1 MKLFHKTISVILS
14 IIILI
19 STSSFAIESHYCGD
33 MLIDSSLFGKAS
45 NCMCEKVESDN
56 HSDKT
61 EIDVGD
67 CCKEKVIV
75 HDGNDE
81 IQKTQFQLTL
91 ENTLFLQP
99 YFYSYINLFEG
110 IEYRIAPFKGYSP
123 PLLVTDLQV
132 IHESFLI

>member
-1 MKLFHKTISVILS
+1 MKLFHKITSIILS
-14 IIILI
+14 IIILV
-19 STSSFAIESHYCGD
+19 STSSFAVESHYCGD
-33 MLIDSSLFGKAS
+33 MHIDSSIFGKAS
-45 NCMCEKVESDN
+45 NCMCERFESNN

-61 EIDVGD
+61 EMNMGD

-81 IQKTQFQLTL
+81 IQKTQFQFTS
-91 ENTLFLQP
+91 ENTLFLQS

-110 IEYRIAPFKGYSP
+110 IENRIAPFKGYSP
-123 PLLVTDLQV
+123 PLLVTDLQM